1 MDKYTKLLEFD
12 KILALVKEEA
22 SLDKSKEI
30 IEEGELSTDLDYINY
45 NLNLVDEAVIL
56 KNRMGGI
63 PVHFSDDV
71 SRYLSKVNKAGV
83 LSETELATIG
93 NYLDTIRDLYVYNE
107 KLDNY
112 KIESPLFSEVVK
124 SITYPKDLNLRIKE
138 IVTPYGE
145 IKDSASST
153 LKDIRK
159 RIKDADSAIK
169 SKLQEFISKN
179 GEKLSQAIVT
189 LRNDR
194 YVIPV
199 KNDYKNM
206 VKGIIHDQSSSGE
219 TVYIEPVS
227 VFEASNK
234 LNRLYDD
241 EKAEIYNILR
251 SVSFKIASYYEELS
265 FAYEEVV
272 KLDIA
277 FAKARYAIRTN
288 SKKPMI
294 NNSGIVEVM
303 GARHPL
309 LNVSKVV
316 SNNIIIGKDY
326 KGIIITGPNTGG
338 KTVLLKTI
346 GLLSVMVKAGMLLP
360 CEEGSNIMIFDNVY
374 ADIGDEQSIEA
385 NLSTFSSHLRNVID
399 IMDNVTNNS
408 LVVLDEL
415 GSGTDPLEGS
425 SLAISIFDYLL
436 KKNCLVI
443 ATSHYSELK
452 MHAFNNE
459 SIINASVE
467 FDEVTLKPTYRLLI
481 GVPGMSNAINI
492 AKNLGLNK
500 DVIKHAEEYVFN
512 RSDDLSMKLDKLV
525 KQSKALDNKIQE
537 LEQAKQELNDK
548 LAMQNKKLDEIMASE
563 EAIISKANA
572 DAKLM
577 LAKKM
582 EEVNDLIEELKSVKK
597 VSLPDLASLKH
608 KANMLEEGYIASRDL
623 PEKEVIEEGSSVYI
637 KSYECY
643 GKVIK
648 VLGNDKFSVS
658 IGNATMKLSKNDLR
672 LAKSGAEEEVIKTKP
687 TSSFI
692 PRKQVSLMLD
702 LRGMRYEEAKDKIDA
717 YLDDAMYAGLH
728 QVTIIH
734 GFGTGT
740 VRKLVH
746 ERLKANKNVASF
758 RYGGEN
764 EGGQGATIVEF
775 KEWLA

>member
-1 MDKYTKLLEFD
+1 MDKYAKLLEFD
-12 KILALVKEEA
+12 KILDLLAEEA
-22 SLDKSKEI
+22 VLSKSKQI
-30 IEEGELSTDLDYINY
+30 ISEGTLSNDLDYINY
-45 NLNLVDEAVIL
+45 NLNIVDEAVIL
-56 KNRMGGI
+56 KNRMGSI
-63 PVHFSDDV
+63 PIHFSDDV
-71 SRYLSKVNKAGV
+71 GLYLSKVNKAGV
-83 LSETELATIG
+83 LSEHELASVS

-112 KIESPLFSEVVK
+112 KIESPLFSAVIK

-138 IVTPYGE
+138 IITPYGE
-145 IKDSASST
+145 IKDSASPA

-159 RIKDADSAIK
+159 KIKEADNAIK

-179 GEKLSQAIVT
+179 GDKLSQSIVT
-189 LRNDR
+189 VRNER

-206 VKGIIHDQSSSGE
+206 VKGIIHDQSASGE
-219 TVYIEPVS
+219 TVFIEPIA

-234 LNRLYDD
+234 LNRLYEE
-241 EKAEIYNILR
+241 EKDEIYNILR
-251 SVSFKIASYYEELS
+251 SVSFRIAEFYDELS
-265 FAYEEVV
+265 FSYEEIV
-272 KLDIA
+272 KLDIV
-277 FAKARYAIRTN
+277 FAKAKYAIRLNCT
-288 SKKPMI
+288 KPRI
-294 NNSGIVEVM
+294 NNSGIVSLIS
-303 GARHPL
+303 AKHPL

-316 SNNIIIGKDY
+316 ANNIIIGKDY

-346 GLLSVMVKAGMLLP
+346 GLLSLMVKFGMLLP
-360 CEEGSNIMIFDNVY
+360 VDEDSDIMIFDNVY

-385 NLSTFSSHLRNVID
+385 NLSTFSSHLKNVID

-436 KKNCLVI
+436 KKNCLVV

-452 MHAFNNE
+452 MHAYN
-459 SIINASVE
+459 SQDIINASVE

-492 AKNLGLNK
+492 ARNLGLNK
-500 DVIKHAEEYVFN
+500 DVIDKAQDYVFS
-512 RSDDLSMKLDKLV
+512 RSDDLNVMLDKLV
-525 KQSKALDNKIQE
+525 KQSKMLDEKIQE
-537 LEQAKQELNDK
+537 LDKAKIELNQK
-548 LAMQNKKLDEIMASE
+548 LKDQTKKLEDIMASE
-563 EAIISKANA
+563 EAIIAKANK

-577 LAKKM
+577 LEKKM
-582 EEVNDLIEELKSVKK
+582 EEVNELISELKTVKS
-597 VSLPDLASLKH
+597 VSLPELANLKH
-608 KANMLEEGYIASRDL
+608 KANMLEDGYIASNDL
-623 PEKEVIEEGSSVYI
+623 PRREEIKVGDSVYV

-648 VLGNDKFSVS
+648 DLGNDKYNVS
-658 IGNATMKLSKNDLR
+658 IGNATMKLEKSDLR
-672 LAKSGAEEEVIKTKP
+672 LSHVDPEIDVKTKA

-692 PRKQVSLMLD
+692 PRKQVSLKLD

-717 YLDDAMYAGLH
+717 YLDEAMYSGLH

-740 VRKLVH
+740 VRKLVQ
-746 ERLKANKNVASF
+746 EKLKANKNVASF
-758 RYGGEN
+758 RYGGDG

-775 KEWLA
+775 KE

>member
-1 MDKYTKLLEFD
+1 MDKYAKLLEFD
-12 KILALVKEEA
+12 KILDLLAEEA
-22 SLDKSKEI
+22 VLSKSKQI
-30 IEEGELSTDLDYINY
+30 ICEGTLSNDLDYINY
-45 NLNLVDEAVIL
+45 NLNIVDEAVIL
-56 KNRMGGI
+56 KNRMGSI
-63 PVHFSDDV
+63 PIHFSDDV
-71 SRYLSKVNKAGV
+71 GLYLSKVNKAGV
-83 LSETELATIG
+83 LSEHELASVS

-112 KIESPLFSEVVK
+112 KIESPLFSAVIK

-138 IVTPYGE
+138 IITPYGE
-145 IKDSASST
+145 IKDSASPA

-159 RIKDADSAIK
+159 KIKEADNAIK

-179 GEKLSQAIVT
+179 GDKLSQSIVT
-189 LRNDR
+189 VRNER

-206 VKGIIHDQSSSGE
+206 VKGIIHDQSASGE
-219 TVYIEPVS
+219 TVFIEPIA

-234 LNRLYDD
+234 LNRLYEE
-241 EKAEIYNILR
+241 EKDEIYNILR
-251 SVSFKIASYYEELS
+251 SVSFRIAEFYDELS
-265 FAYEEVV
+265 FSYEEIV
-272 KLDIA
+272 KLDIV
-277 FAKARYAIRTN
+277 FAKAKYAIRLNCT
-288 SKKPMI
+288 KPRI
-294 NNSGIVEVM
+294 NNSGIVSLIS
-303 GARHPL
+303 AKHPL

-316 SNNIIIGKDY
+316 ANNIIIGKDY

-346 GLLSVMVKAGMLLP
+346 GLLSLMVKFGMLLP
-360 CEEGSNIMIFDNVY
+360 VDEDSDIMIFDNVY

-385 NLSTFSSHLRNVID
+385 NLSTFSSHLKNVID

-436 KKNCLVI
+436 KKNCLVV

-452 MHAFNNE
+452 MHAYN
-459 SIINASVE
+459 SQDIINASVE

-492 AKNLGLNK
+492 ARNLGLNK
-500 DVIKHAEEYVFN
+500 DVIDKAQDYVFS
-512 RSDDLSMKLDKLV
+512 RSDDLNVMLDKLV
-525 KQSKALDNKIQE
+525 KQSKMLDEKIQE
-537 LEQAKQELNDK
+537 LDKAKIELNQK
-548 LAMQNKKLDEIMASE
+548 LKDQTKKLEDIMASE
-563 EAIISKANA
+563 EAIIAKANK

-577 LAKKM
+577 LEKKM
-582 EEVNDLIEELKSVKK
+582 EEVNELISELKTVKS
-597 VSLPDLASLKH
+597 VSLPELANLKH
-608 KANMLEEGYIASRDL
+608 KANMLEDGYIASNDL
-623 PEKEVIEEGSSVYI
+623 PRREEIKVGDSVYV

-648 VLGNDKFSVS
+648 DLGNDKFNVS
-658 IGNATMKLSKNDLR
+658 IGNATMKLEKSDLR
-672 LAKSGAEEEVIKTKP
+672 LSHVDPEIDVKTKA

-692 PRKQVSLMLD
+692 PRKQVSLKLD

-717 YLDDAMYAGLH
+717 YLDEAMYSGLH

-740 VRKLVH
+740 VRKLVQ
-746 ERLKANKNVASF
+746 EKLKANKNVASF
-758 RYGGEN
+758 RYGGDG

-775 KEWLA
+775 KE

>member
-1 MDKYTKLLEFD
+1 MDKYAKLLEFD
-12 KILALVKEEA
+12 RILDLLCEEA
-22 SLDKSKEI
+22 VLSKSKQI
-30 IEEGELSTDLDYINY
+30 ISEGSLSSDLDYINY
-45 NLNLVDEAVIL
+45 NLNIVDEAVIL
-56 KNRMGGI
+56 KNRMGSI
-63 PVHFSDDV
+63 PIHFSDDV
-71 SRYLSKVNKAGV
+71 GLYLSKVNKAGV
-83 LSETELATIG
+83 LNEHELASVS

-112 KIESPLFSEVVK
+112 KIESHLFSAVIK

-138 IVTPYGE
+138 IITPYGE
-145 IKDSASST
+145 IKDSASPA

-159 RIKDADSAIK
+159 KIKEADNAIK

-179 GEKLSQAIVT
+179 GDKLSQSIVT
-189 LRNDR
+189 VRNER

-206 VKGIIHDQSSSGE
+206 VKGIIHDQSASGE
-219 TVYIEPVS
+219 TVFIEPIA

-234 LNRLYDD
+234 LNRLYEE
-241 EKAEIYNILR
+241 EKDEIYNILR
-251 SVSFKIASYYEELS
+251 GVSFRIAEFYDELS
-265 FAYEEVV
+265 FSYEEIV
-272 KLDIA
+272 KLDIV
-277 FAKARYAIRTN
+277 FAKAKYAIRLNCT
-288 SKKPMI
+288 KPRI
-294 NNSGIVEVM
+294 NNSGIVSLM
-303 GARHPL
+303 SAKHPL

-346 GLLSVMVKAGMLLP
+346 GLLSLMVKFGMLLP
-360 CEEGSNIMIFDNVY
+360 VDEDSDIMIFDNVY

-385 NLSTFSSHLRNVID
+385 NLSTFSSHLKNVID

-436 KKNCLVI
+436 KKNCLVV

-452 MHAFNNE
+452 MHAYN
-459 SIINASVE
+459 SQDIINASVE

-492 AKNLGLNK
+492 ARNLGLNK
-500 DVIKHAEEYVFN
+500 DVIDKAQDYVFS
-512 RSDDLSMKLDKLV
+512 RSDDLNVMLDKLV
-525 KQSKALDNKIQE
+525 KQSKMLDEKIQE
-537 LEQAKQELNDK
+537 LDKAKLELNQK
-548 LAMQNKKLDEIMASE
+548 LKDQTKKLEEIMASE
-563 EAIISKANA
+563 ESIIAKANK
-572 DAKLM
+572 DARLM
-577 LAKKM
+577 LEKKM
-582 EEVNDLIEELKSVKK
+582 EEVNDLISELKTVKS
-597 VSLPDLASLKH
+597 VSLPELANLKH
-608 KANMLEEGYIASRDL
+608 KANMLEDGYIASNDL
-623 PEKEVIEEGSSVYI
+623 PRREEIKVGDSVYV

-648 VLGNDKFSVS
+648 DLGNDKFNVS
-658 IGNATMKLSKNDLR
+658 IGNASMKLEKSDLR
-672 LAKSGAEEEVIKTKP
+672 LSHVDTEIDVKTKAQS
-687 TSSFI
+687 TFI
-692 PRKQVSLMLD
+692 PRKQVSLKLD

-717 YLDDAMYAGLH
+717 YLDEAMYSGLH

-740 VRKLVH
+740 VRKLVQ
-746 ERLKANKNVASF
+746 EKLKANKNVASF
-758 RYGGEN
+758 RYGGDG

-775 KEWLA
+775 KE

>member
-1 MDKYTKLLEFD
+1 MDKYAKLLEFD
-12 KILALVKEEA
+12 RILDLLSEEA
-22 SLDKSKEI
+22 VLSKSKQI
-30 IEEGELSTDLDYINY
+30 ISEGSLSNDLDYINY
-45 NLNLVDEAVIL
+45 NLNIVDEAVIL
-56 KNRMGGI
+56 KNRMGSI
-63 PVHFSDDV
+63 PIHFSDDV
-71 SRYLSKVNKAGV
+71 GLYLSKVNKAGV
-83 LSETELATIG
+83 LNEHELASVS

-112 KIESPLFSEVVK
+112 KIESPLFSAVIK

-138 IVTPYGE
+138 IITPYGE
-145 IKDSASST
+145 IKDSASPA

-159 RIKDADSAIK
+159 KIKEADNAIK

-179 GEKLSQAIVT
+179 GDKLSQSIVT
-189 LRNDR
+189 VRNER

-206 VKGIIHDQSSSGE
+206 VKGIIHDQSASGE
-219 TVYIEPVS
+219 TVFIEPIA

-234 LNRLYDD
+234 LNRLYEE
-241 EKAEIYNILR
+241 EKDEIYNILR
-251 SVSFKIASYYEELS
+251 GVSFRIAEFYDELS
-265 FAYEEVV
+265 FSYEEIV
-272 KLDIA
+272 KLDIV
-277 FAKARYAIRTN
+277 FAKAKYAIRLNCT
-288 SKKPMI
+288 KPRI
-294 NNSGIVEVM
+294 NNSGIVSLM
-303 GARHPL
+303 SAKHPL

-346 GLLSVMVKAGMLLP
+346 GLLSLMVKFGMLLP
-360 CEEGSNIMIFDNVY
+360 VDEDSDIMIFDNVY

-385 NLSTFSSHLRNVID
+385 NLSTFSSHLKNVID

-436 KKNCLVI
+436 KKNCLVV

-452 MHAFNNE
+452 MHAYN
-459 SIINASVE
+459 SQDIINASVE
-467 FDEVTLKPTYRLLI
+467 FDVVTLKPTYRLFI

-492 AKNLGLNK
+492 ARNLGLNK
-500 DVIKHAEEYVFN
+500 DVIDKAQDYVFS
-512 RSDDLSMKLDKLV
+512 RSDDLNVMLDKLV
-525 KQSKALDNKIQE
+525 KQSKMLDEKIQE
-537 LEQAKQELNDK
+537 LDKAKLELNQK
-548 LAMQNKKLDEIMASE
+548 LKDQTKKLEEIMASE
-563 EAIISKANA
+563 ESIIAKANK

-577 LAKKM
+577 LEKKM
-582 EEVNDLIEELKSVKK
+582 EEVNDLISELKTVKS
-597 VSLPDLASLKH
+597 VSLPELANLKH
-608 KANMLEEGYIASRDL
+608 KANMLEDGYIASNDL
-623 PEKEVIEEGSSVYI
+623 PRREEIKVGDSVYV

-648 VLGNDKFSVS
+648 DLGNDKFNVS
-658 IGNATMKLSKNDLR
+658 IGNATMKLEKSDLR
-672 LAKSGAEEEVIKTKP
+672 LSHVDAEIDVKTKAQS
-687 TSSFI
+687 TFI
-692 PRKQVSLMLD
+692 PRKQVSLKLD

-717 YLDDAMYAGLH
+717 YLDEAMYSGLH

-740 VRKLVH
+740 VRKLVQ
-746 ERLKANKNVASF
+746 EKLKANKNVASF
-758 RYGGEN
+758 RYGGDG

-775 KEWLA
+775 KE

>member
-12 KILALVKEEA
+12 KILALLEEEA
-22 SLDKSKEI
+22 VLNKSKEI
-30 IEEGELSTDLDYINY
+30 ILEGNLSTDLDYLNY

-56 KNRMGGI
+56 KNRMGSI
-63 PVHFSDDV
+63 PIHFSDDV
-71 SRYLSKVNKAGV
+71 GMYLSKVSKAGV
-83 LSETELATIG
+83 LSEHELACVG
-93 NYLDTIRDLYVYNE
+93 NFLDTIRDLYVYLE

-112 KIESPLFSEVVK
+112 KIESPLFSELVK
-124 SITYPKDLNLRIKE
+124 TIVYPKDLNLRIKE
-138 IVTPYGE
+138 IITPYGE
-145 IKDSASST
+145 IKDSASPA

-159 RIKDADSAIK
+159 RIKEADSAIK

-179 GEKLSQAIVT
+179 GDKLSQSIVT
-189 LRNDR
+189 VRNER

-219 TVYIEPVS
+219 TVFIEPLS

-234 LNRLYDD
+234 LNRLYED
-241 EKAEIYNILR
+241 EKDEIYNILR
-251 SVSFKIASYYEELS
+251 SVSFKINGYYDDLVL
-265 FAYEEVV
+265 AYDATV

-277 FAKARYAIRTN
+277 FAKAKYAIRTN
-288 SKKPMI
+288 CTKPKI
-294 NNSGIVEVM
+294 NNDGIVEVM

-309 LNVSKVV
+309 LNVSKVI

-346 GLLSVMVKAGMLLP
+346 GLLSTMVKFGMLLP
-360 CEEGSNIMIFDNVY
+360 CEEESNIMIFDNVY

-385 NLSTFSSHLRNVID
+385 NLSTFSSHLKNVID

-425 SLAISIFDYLL
+425 SLAIAIFDYLL
-436 KKNCLVI
+436 KKNCLVV

-452 MHAFNNE
+452 MHAYN
-459 SIINASVE
+459 SSDIINASVE
-467 FDEVTLKPTYRLLI
+467 FDEATLKPTYRLLI
-481 GVPGMSNAINI
+481 GVPGMSNALNI

-500 DVIKHAEEYVFN
+500 DVIDNAQSYVFS
-512 RSDDLSMKLDKLV
+512 RSDDLSVMLDKLV
-525 KQSKALDNKIQE
+525 KQSKALDVKLQE
-537 LEQAKQELNDK
+537 LEVAKKELNEK
-548 LAMQNKKLDEIMASE
+548 LALESKKYEEIKASE
-563 EAIISKANA
+563 EAIIKKANK
-572 DAKLM
+572 DAKAL
-577 LAKKM
+577 LEKKM
-582 EEVNDLIEELKSVKK
+582 EEVNELIDELKSVKK
-597 VSLPDLASLKH
+597 VTLPELANLKH
-608 KANMLEEGYIASRDL
+608 KANMLEEGYIATSYL
-623 PEKEVIEEGSSVYI
+623 PKREEIKVGDNVYV

-648 VLGNDKFSVS
+648 DLGNDKFNVS
-658 IGNATMKLSKNDLR
+658 IGNATMKLSKSDLR
-672 LAKSGAEEEVIKTKP
+672 LSNVDSEIDVKTKP
-687 TSSFI
+687 ASTFT
-692 PRKQVSLMLD
+692 PRKQVSLKLD

-717 YLDDAMYAGLH
+717 YLDEAMYAGLH
-728 QVTIIH
+728 QVTIVH

-740 VRKLVH
+740 VRKLVQ
-746 ERLKANKNVASF
+746 ERLKENKNVASF
-758 RYGGEN
+758 RYGRDG

-775 KEWLA
+775 KE